1 MSSAAVNWSIES
13 REELDLEL
21 LRRVCE
27 TFKAV
32 TVNQLDFS
40 MLHENIL
47 QLEKLIFCLD
57 QDEFRARSFLQALTP
72 ELITSSNKAY
82 HSWQSRL
89 EYEFAAAFLQ
99 GKTSL
104 QDYFLHKR
112 SSELVKREL
121 TLVSGAR
128 PQRML
133 IMGSGPLPSSAIHVH
148 LQSDMSVDCVGY
160 DPGDVSIARQ
170 VLKKCGFDGSVRMF
184 RDGDTE
190 YAASNYDLILIDLP
204 RGPKRHILRTLR
216 KRRSECL
223 ILCRTS
229 LGVRRL
235 VYEPTSDRDFR
246 GFHIQGQQVAEGEQ
260 TISTLLLEAATS
272 AATDIRL
279 EWLKEI
285 TPEQATQILRL
296 MNRTLEEETTI
307 GFPGPLDEDTGNALM
322 CQLQADV
329 GERRRHLL
337 VAIKGGR
344 IVGQLILT
352 PNSTPNHHHIVELTR
367 GTIDPSFRGGGLAF
381 HAFEEV
387 ARKCEELER
396 EVICLDVRA
405 GTMAA
410 IWWQHFGFKPY
421 GLLQDYSRVGEKRYQ
436 GLYLTQTCTELKER
450 IKEIRA
456 KATEA
461 TPVFQP
467 PNNLNY

>member
-1 MSSAAVNWSIES
+1 MSSAAVDWLLEK
-13 REELDLEL
+13 REGLDFAL
-21 LRRVCE
+21 LRQVRE
-27 TFKAV
+27 AFKAV
-32 TVNQLDFS
+32 TENQLNFS
-40 MLHENIL
+40 MLHESIV
-47 QLEKLIFCLD
+47 QLEKLIFCLER
-57 QDEFRARSFLQALTP
+57 DEPRARSFLQALTP
-72 ELITSSNKAY
+72 ELIASVNKAY
-82 HSWQSRL
+82 NSWQSRL
-89 EYEFAAAFLQ
+89 EHEFAGAFLQ
-99 GKTSL
+99 EKAPL
-104 QDYFLHKR
+104 QDYLLHKR
-112 SSELVKREL
+112 FSELIRREL
-121 TLVSGAR
+121 ALASGVR

-133 IMGSGPLPSSAIHVH
+133 VLGSGPLPSSAIHVH

-160 DPGDVSIARQ
+160 DPGVVSIARQ
-170 VLKKCGFDGSVRMF
+170 VLKKCGFDRSVRMF
-184 RDGDTE
+184 RDGDKE
-190 YAASNYDLILIDLP
+190 YDASNYDLILIDLP
-204 RGPKRHILRTLR
+204 ARTKRPILRSLR

-235 VYEPTSDRDFR
+235 VYETTPDRDLR
-246 GFHIQGQQVAEGEQ
+246 GFYVRGQQVAEGEQ
-260 TISTLLLEAATS
+260 IISTLLLEAATS

-285 TPEQATQILRL
+285 TSDQATQILRL

-307 GFPGPLDEDTGNALM
+307 GFPGPLDEDTGHALIR
-322 CQLQADV
+322 QLRADV
-329 GERRRHLL
+329 EERRRHLL
-337 VAIKGGR
+337 VAMKGGL

-367 GTIDPSFRGGGLAF
+367 GTIDQSFRGGGLAF

-436 GLYLTQTCTELKER
+436 GLYLTQTCAELKKR
-450 IKEIRA
+450 IREIRA
-456 KATEA
+456 RATDA
-461 TPVFQP
+461 APVFEP
-467 PNNLNY
+467 AK